1 MIMRV
6 YISGA
11 ITGVEDA
18 AANFKKCEEWL
29 NGEGYEVINPCS
41 VLGGIADVLSYEE
54 LMSVCFVLM
63 DKCSAVF
70 MIPGW
75 KNSLG
80 ANREYGYALGK
91 GMKVYDGE
99 QMAD

>member
-1 MIMRV
+1 MRV

-29 NGEGYEVINPCS
+29 KGEGYEVINPCG
-41 VLGGIADVLSYEE
+41 VLDRIADVLSYEE

-91 GMKVYDGE
+91 NLKIYDGE

>member
-1 MIMRV
+1 MRI

-11 ITGVEDA
+11 ITGVEGA
-18 AANFKKCEEWL
+18 EKNFSQAEQWL
-29 NGEGYEVINPCS
+29 VSEGYEVINP
-41 VLGGIADVLSYEE
+41 LKANFYLADKLEYEE
-54 LMSVCFVLM
+54 LMSVCLNLM

-91 GMKVYDGE
+91 GMKIYDGE